1 MARGKSWATFVPKD
15 PLAAGEDSHQSFA
28 EQDKD

>member
-1 MARGKSWATFVPKD
+1 MARGKRWATFVPKD
-15 PLAAGEDSHQSFA
+15 PLVAGEDSHKSFA